1 MRWSKFILL
10 NIAVITLAIGI
21 TLLTMLFQIPQ
32 ENIQEENQSFLDK
45 SSEIMN
51 NAEKLQDLKERFK
64 KGSYI
69 LTTVALIE
77 LIIVLR
83 LFN

>member
-1 MRWSKFILL
+1 MRWNKFILL
-10 NIAVITLAIGI
+10 IIAVITLAIGI

>member
-32 ENIQEENQSFLDK
+32 ENIQEEIKVF
-45 SSEIMN
+45 
-51 NAEKLQDLKERFK
+51 
-64 KGSYI
+64 
-69 LTTVALIE
+69 
-77 LIIVLR
+77 
-83 LFN
+83 